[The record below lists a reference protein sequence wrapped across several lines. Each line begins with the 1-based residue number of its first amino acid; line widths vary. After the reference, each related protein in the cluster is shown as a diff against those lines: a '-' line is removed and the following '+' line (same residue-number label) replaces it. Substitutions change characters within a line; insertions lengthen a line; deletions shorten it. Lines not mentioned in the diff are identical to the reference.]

1 MIHSMSITTKLFFVA
16 VLFTV
21 VVLLGTA
28 SAVYTCNIY
37 VTRNVG
43 FGYTVFNVNGYP
55 AIRFAVN
62 FPYNACISK
71 IIFGWSW
78 NLTGTLLNVTPD
90 SAPYFHNLTIDFSHF
105 GDLGVW
111 TAGANVS
118 IYEFA
123 SDKIA
128 FVVWRDDSAV
138 SRVLATHTLPDVWS
152 KILSRSIAY
161 VALWL
166 PNVTWQNIHVYV
178 NGSLW
183 DGYMIDCVSV
193 LQLADTPAVC
203 FDRDYHIVV
212 LRLPMRSRYVVT
224 IEKATAEVA
233 PPPTKTIEVTSVT
246 LTFSKTEVKVNEPV
260 SYTVHVTVNDTSWSG
275 TLDYM
280 LVCTGPV
287 TVKGTG
293 TIQVSA
299 CSGTATGSV
308 VFPTAGMYM
317 CSVVVNGKESNIV
330 QVRVVERKVELT
342 PIIIA
347 LVLVILI
354 ALAVVYELE
363 KRKSTEKR
371 GVVVRI
377 RL

>member
-1 MIHSMSITTKLFFVA
+1 M
-16 VLFTV
+16 
-21 VVLLGTA
+21 
-28 SAVYTCNIY
+28 
-37 VTRNVG
+37 
-43 FGYTVFNVNGYP
+43 
-55 AIRFAVN
+55 
-62 FPYNACISK
+62 
-71 IIFGWSW
+71 
-78 NLTGTLLNVTPD
+78 
-90 SAPYFHNLTIDFSHF
+90 
-105 GDLGVW
+105 
-111 TAGANVS
+111 S

-123 SDKIA
+123 SDKVS
-128 FVVWRDDSAV
+128 FVVWKDDSAV
-138 SRVLATHTLPDVWS
+138 SKVLVTHELPDVWS
-152 KILSRSIAY
+152 KILSRGVAY

-178 NGSLW
+178 NGTLY
-183 DGYMIDCVSV
+183 DGYLTDCVSV

-203 FDRDYHIVV
+203 FDRNYHIVA
-212 LRLPMRSRYVVT
+212 LRLPMHSRYVVT

-233 PPPTKTIEVTSVT
+233 PSPTKPIEVTSVT

-287 TVKGTG
+287 TVKDTG

-299 CSGTATGSV
+299 SSGTATGSV
-308 VFPTAGMYM
+308 VFPTAGMYT
-317 CSVVVNGKESNIV
+317 CSAVVNGKESNIV
-330 QVRVVERKVELT
+330 QVRVVERKVKLT

-354 ALAVVYELE
+354 ALAVVYEVE
-363 KRKSTEKR
+363 RKKRTGKR

>member
-1 MIHSMSITTKLFFVA
+1 MSITTKLFFVA

-90 SAPYFHNLTIDFSHF
+90 SAPYFHNLTIDFAHF

-138 SRVLATHTLPDVWS
+138 SRVLATHILPDVWS

-183 DGYMIDCVSV
+183 DGYLTDCVSV
-193 LQLADTPAVC
+193 LQLSDTPAIC
-203 FDRDYHIVV
+203 YDRNYHIVV
-212 LRLPMRSRYVVT
+212 LRLPMHSRYVVM
-224 IEKATAEVA
+224 IEEATAEVTPA
-233 PPPTKTIEVTSVT
+233 PKPIEVTSVT
-246 LTFSKTEVKVNEPV
+246 LTFSKTEVRLSEPV
-260 SYTVHVTVNDTSWSG
+260 TYTVTVQVNDTSWTG
-275 TLDYM
+275 TLDYE
-280 LVCTGPV
+280 LVCTGPT
-287 TVKGTG
+287 TVKNTGTVSISGGTG
-293 TIQVSA
+293 TATRTVTFPEA
-299 CSGTATGSV
+299 GTYTCYV
-308 VFPTAGMYM
+308 I
-317 CSVVVNGKESNIV
+317 VNGKESNT
-330 QVRVVERKVELT
+330 VRIDVVGGKHVGYPIYI
-342 PIIIA
+342 PIILLIFA
-347 LVLVILI
+347 VITVLVI
-354 ALAVVYELE
+354 VHELE
-363 KRKSTEKR
+363 KKKR
-371 GVVVRI
+371 NIGREIIVRF
-377 RL
+377 